1 MNQFVTRY
9 RKWMLRTVLMVFL
22 GWASWFTWLV
32 IWGPPQGGVVLVI
45 HTLIDRPIWG
55 FSVNGVAG
63 GNAAAYD
70 PNPIYTGT
78 SGKTT
83 CCGSIKGDAAHVIW
97 TLSTT
102 GDQYDAGLREE
113 IRETTLPLPKRKRGE
128 NYLHVYFL
136 PNNVVKLWWGKGLSN
151 PWINGMSQEERLAA
165 LTPY

>member
-1 MNQFVTRY
+1 MNQFLTRY
-9 RKWMLRTVLMVFL
+9 RKWILRTVLMVFL

-45 HTLIDRPIWG
+45 HTLIDRPIGG

-63 GNAAAYD
+63 GNAGAYD

-83 CCGSIKGDAAHVIW
+83 CCGVINGNEAKVIW
-97 TLSTT
+97 TVDYTQK
-102 GDQYDAGLREE
+102 QYDSGIRTE
-113 IRETTLPLPKRKRGE
+113 IHEKILPLPKRKRGE

-136 PNNVVKLWWGKGLSN
+136 PNDVVKLWWGEGLSN
-151 PWINGMSQEERLAA
+151 PWINGMSQEERIAA
-165 LTPY
+165 LAQY